1 MDLQERIVDFI
12 EGFELMLPVY
22 NDNNSESD
30 SLSLYSLPSGGV
42 IQEYMDGTQDKK
54 FPFEIQLK
62 VKQKDRGKGLTA
74 LTKISAELEKITSL
88 DSHDNSFE
96 FNKIEINNENYL
108 SEIDEKYIY
117 FRFTFSAYVTVR
129 KGE

>member
-12 EGFELMLPVY
+12 EGLELMLPVY

-62 VKQKDRGKGLTA
+62 VKQKDRGKG
-74 LTKISAELEKITSL
+74 
-88 DSHDNSFE
+88 
-96 FNKIEINNENYL
+96 
-108 SEIDEKYIY
+108 ID
-117 FRFTFSAYVTVR
+117 RPD
-129 KGE
+129 